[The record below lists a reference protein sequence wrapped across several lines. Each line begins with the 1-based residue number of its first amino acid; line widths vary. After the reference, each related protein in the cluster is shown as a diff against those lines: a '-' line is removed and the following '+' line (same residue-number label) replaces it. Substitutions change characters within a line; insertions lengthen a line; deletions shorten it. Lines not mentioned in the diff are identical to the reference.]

1 MPFDTRYLSVSPPH
15 IGLQLEIER
24 HSAQRRAKHPQGKS
38 GGTGWESPLHKLIGH
53 PWGLPLVLS
62 HIAHLRSLFIGKGLL
77 DLVLIRRQEASAHV
91 DILVALAIVQLAH
104 QGAIERQLDRPGGL
118 GHGLDIVTEQDIPWR
133 LADTGFQHIVIELVD
148 VGGQLPLKGCPSLSD
163 GLTLII

>member
-1 MPFDTRYLSVSPPH
+1 M
-15 IGLQLEIER
+15 
-24 HSAQRRAKHPQGKS
+24 
-38 GGTGWESPLHKLIGH
+38 
-53 PWGLPLVLS
+53 LS
-62 HIAHLRSLFIGKGLL
+62 HIAHLSSLFICKGLL

-104 QGAIERQLDRPGGL
+104 QVAVEGQLDRPGGL
-118 GHGLDIVTEQDIPWR
+118 GHGLVIVEQDVFRR
-133 LADTGFQHIVIELVD
+133 LADACLPHIVIELVD

>member
-1 MPFDTRYLSVSPPH
+1 MPFDTRYRPASPPH
-15 IGLQLEIER
+15 IDVQLEIEH

-38 GGTGWESPLHKLIGH
+38 GTDWESPLHKLIGH

-62 HIAHLRSLFIGKGLL
+62 HIAHLSSLFIGTGLL

-104 QGAIERQLDRPGGL
+104 QVAVEGQLDRPGGL

-133 LADTGFQHIVIELVD
+133 LANTGFQHIVIELVD